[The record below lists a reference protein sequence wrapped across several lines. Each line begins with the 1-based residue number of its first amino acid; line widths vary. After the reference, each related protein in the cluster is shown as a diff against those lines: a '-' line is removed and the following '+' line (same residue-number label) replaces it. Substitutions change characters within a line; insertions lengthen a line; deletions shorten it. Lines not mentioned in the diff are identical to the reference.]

1 MNGEVPLEFARS
13 MSTGRARIDPSAVFA
28 PLQRVASASGC
39 AHDAYWLACARMQF
53 WSDLALAAAI
63 GDAPFEQRE
72 AIARRQA
79 RLRDRVE
86 RAARARSG
94 LEAADAPDADPI
106 PETKTS
112 LDVSTVEAAALIE
125 KALFRPLPECCGYD
139 LGDLEVCAE
148 DARRFAREH
157 AQSRPV
163 MLVGIRSGGSVLA
176 PIWHALLSA
185 RGDAETDWATV
196 RPIDGA
202 CHPEETARILDWAKR
217 RIAPV
222 FVLLDDQPDTGAT
235 MACVAE
241 ALRPAS
247 GDLWYASVGRLWQDR
262 SGRRAQLA
270 AGSPLRDR
278 PRPALWQLLRPGE
291 QTRFLDT
298 LSSLPGLPALPSG
311 AEVRIHLS
319 ALEARYGRPAPWKPW
334 QEMSAGADGRHLIN
348 PRKTPLIVT
357 DASGTPRLQ
366 LRFVGEGAHGQAEH
380 ERVNAL
386 GGSPSGWF
394 MDGYRIL
401 PQIDGLQPLRE
412 ALAAADEL
420 RRASLLAACARW
432 LRKLAS
438 EPLACET
445 DARIA
450 RSVAAEL
457 ADRLRRLNA
466 RFGLSLALS
475 PALHDLDRARV
486 PLWGSAGRAIRSSL
500 RYSHAHWHWQL
511 GADGT
516 VHRFQAEANWGSISC
531 LELEI
536 ASFAIEQKLAPAAV
550 RLLAAQCDVPC
561 EHVLAQLPAAALL
574 TIAAL
579 AREIRVVDEQGL
591 ARMRTDVAATFDAVR
606 HLIESR

>member
-28 PLQRVASASGC
+28 PLQRVASASGS
-39 AHDAYWLACARMQF
+39 AQDAYWLACARMQC

-63 GDAPFEQRE
+63 GDAPVEQRE
-72 AIARRQA
+72 AIARQQA

-86 RAARARSG
+86 RAARAASG
-94 LEAADAPDADPI
+94 QESFDADPV
-106 PETKTS
+106 PDTALT
-112 LDVSTVEAAALIE
+112 LDVPTVEVAALIE

-139 LGDLEVCAE
+139 LADLEVCAE
-148 DARRFAREH
+148 DARRFARER

-176 PIWHALLSA
+176 PIWHALLSD
-185 RGDAETDWATV
+185 RGGAETEWTTV

-202 CHPEETARILDWAKR
+202 CHPEETAWVLDWAKR

-222 FVLLDDQPDTGAT
+222 FILLDDQPDTGAT

-241 ALRPAS
+241 ALRPVS
-247 GDLWYASVGRLWQDR
+247 GELWYASIGRLWQDR
-262 SGRRAQLA
+262 SGRRLQVV
-270 AGSPLRDR
+270 AGSPLRER
-278 PRPALWQLLRPGE
+278 PRPALWQLLRPGDH
-291 QTRFLDT
+291 TRFLDA

-311 AEVRIHLS
+311 AELRIHLS
-319 ALEARYGRPAPWKPW
+319 ALEARYGRSTPWKPW
-334 QEMSAGADGRHLIN
+334 QEIPAGADGRHLIN

-366 LRFVGEGAHGQAEH
+366 LRFVGEGAHGRAEH
-380 ERVNAL
+380 ERANAL
-386 GGSPSGWF
+386 AGSPSGWF
-394 MDGYRIL
+394 MDGYRIV
-401 PQIDGLQPLRE
+401 PQIDGLRPLRE

-432 LRKLAS
+432 LRTLAAQ
-438 EPLACET
+438 PLAYAP
-445 DARIA
+445 DGRIV
-450 RSVAAEL
+450 RPVAAEL
-457 ADRLRRLNA
+457 ADRLRRLNE
-466 RFGLSLALS
+466 RFGLSLAV
-475 PALHDLDRARV
+475 PEALRDLDRARV
-486 PLWGSAGRAIRSSL
+486 PLWGGAGRAIRSSL

-516 VHRFQAEANWGSISC
+516 VHRFQAEANWGSVSC

-536 ASFAIEQKLAPAAV
+536 ASFAIEHGLAPAAV

-561 EHVLAQLPAAALL
+561 EQVLEQLPAAALL
-574 TIAAL
+574 SIAAL
-579 AREIRVVDEQGL
+579 AREVRVVDEQGR
-591 ARMRTDVAATFDAVR
+591 ARMRTDVAATFEAVR
-606 HLIESR
+606 HLIESK